1 MNLIFEQLCP
11 NVFQDQILESELWN
25 SSVQIKPNE
34 QVMLHA
40 PSGRGKTSFIY
51 YLTGLRNDYMGNIF
65 IDDKDIRTLTMSEW
79 TDLRRTKLSVVYQ
92 DLQLFDQLT
101 VKDNISMLPQ
111 FAQGYELES
120 AHELLIALGV
130 GEKWESKTG
139 MLSFGQKQR
148 LALVRSL
155 MKPFDLLICDEPF
168 SHLDVVNTS
177 KCIDL
182 IQRRVKEENAGVII
196 SCLDD
201 IKPFDRINTI
211 HL

>member
-51 YLTGLRNDYMGNIF
+51 YLTGLRNDYEGSIYIN
-65 IDDKDIRTLTMSEW
+65 DRNIRTFTMNEW
-79 TDLRRTKLSVVYQ
+79 TVLRRTKLSVVYQ

-101 VKDNISMLPQ
+101 VKDNISMLPEL
-111 FAQGYELES
+111 ATGYELEN
-120 AHELLIALGV
+120 AHELLVYLGI

-139 MLSFGQKQR
+139 VLSFGQKQR
-148 LALVRSL
+148 VALVRSL
-155 MKPFDLLICDEPF
+155 MKPFDLLVCDEPF
-168 SHLDVVNTS
+168 SHLDAGNTA

-182 IQRRVKEENAGVII
+182 IQRRVKEENAGLII
-196 SCLDD
+196 SCLDQSEL
-201 IKPFDRINTI
+201 FDEAKTI

>member
-1 MNLIFEQLCP
+1 MDLKFEQLCP

-25 SSVQIKPNE
+25 SSVQIRPAE

-51 YLTGLRNDYMGNIF
+51 YLTGLRNDYSGAIF
-65 IDDKDIRTLTMSEW
+65 IDDKDIRTLTMSQW
-79 TDLRRTKLSVVYQ
+79 IDLRRTKLSVVYQ

-120 AHELLIALGV
+120 AHELLINLGI

-139 MLSFGQKQR
+139 VLSFGQKQR

-168 SHLDVVNTS
+168 SHLDEVNTS

>member
-1 MNLIFEQLCP
+1 MDLKFEQLCP

-25 SSVQIKPNE
+25 SSVQIRPAE

-51 YLTGLRNDYMGNIF
+51 YLTGLRNDYSGAIF
-65 IDDKDIRTLTMSEW
+65 IDDKDIRTLTMSQW
-79 TDLRRTKLSVVYQ
+79 IDLRRTKLSVVYQ

-120 AHELLIALGV
+120 AHELLIDLGI
-130 GEKWESKTG
+130 GEKWDSKTG
-139 MLSFGQKQR
+139 VLSFGQKQR

>member
-1 MNLIFEQLCP
+1 MDLIFEQLCP
-11 NVFQDQILESELWN
+11 NVFHDQILESELWN
-25 SSVQIKPNE
+25 SSVQIKPTE
-34 QVMLHA
+34 QLMIPA

-51 YLTGLRNDYMGNIF
+51 YLTGLRNDYSGTIF
-65 IDDKDIRTLTMSEW
+65 INDKDIRTLTMSQW

-120 AHELLIALGV
+120 AHELLIDLGI
-130 GEKWESKTG
+130 GEKWDSKTG
-139 MLSFGQKQR
+139 VLSFGQKQR

>member
-1 MNLIFEQLCP
+1 MDLKFEQLCP

-25 SSVQIKPNE
+25 SSVQIRPAE

-51 YLTGLRNDYMGNIF
+51 YLTGLRNDYSGAIF
-65 IDDKDIRTLTMSEW
+65 IDDKDIRTLTMSQW
-79 TDLRRTKLSVVYQ
+79 IDLRRTKLSVVYQ

-120 AHELLIALGV
+120 AHELLINLGI

-139 MLSFGQKQR
+139 VLSFGQKQR